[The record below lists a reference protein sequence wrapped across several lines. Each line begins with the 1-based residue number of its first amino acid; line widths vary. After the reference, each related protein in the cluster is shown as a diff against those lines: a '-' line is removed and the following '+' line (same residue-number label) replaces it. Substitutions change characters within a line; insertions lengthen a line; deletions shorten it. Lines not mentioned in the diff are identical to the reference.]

1 MADIT
6 QFRKEYMWGF
16 TQGYPIKH
24 SKDKEAFNKL
34 MTLVSKT
41 GAISI
46 GATFHPYH
54 LLDGKGNDLW
64 EIFLK
69 TIEINNSSVLE
80 ILKDKKK
87 IYHLDVPSAEQFQI
101 VKWDD
106 ERLFVE
112 HNPEFG
118 KFVPFVL
125 PFISYNDG
133 EDPLWLTK
141 LQEGLKEKYTAK
153 DFIDKVND
161 AVRFFLP
168 QPTFILGIDEFD
180 KDNPSQ
186 LIDHYVNFLENVIK
200 HKE

>member
-180 KDNPSQ
+180 KDNSSQ

>member
-54 LLDGKGNDLW
+54 LLDGKGNVLW